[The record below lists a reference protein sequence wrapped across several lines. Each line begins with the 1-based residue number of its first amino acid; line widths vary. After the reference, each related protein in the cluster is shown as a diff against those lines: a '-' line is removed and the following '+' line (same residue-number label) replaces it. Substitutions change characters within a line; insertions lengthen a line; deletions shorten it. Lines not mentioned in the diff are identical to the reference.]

1 MWAAALR
8 SWTIEKLHLKI
19 IAGRA
24 AQGAEHKSNGF
35 FLQMCEDEAKGTDV
49 LLSDRGQNILAK
61 KGAAFAE
68 GSAEL
73 RQSPEAC
80 QDASITGEAGREG
93 RGRQRRALQKL
104 QAASSTAHLKLTLAL
119 LAISWQLL
127 QSYPGNNRLGFEAH
141 FLHF

>member
-80 QDASITGEAGREG
+80 QDASNTGEAGREG
-93 RGRQRRALQKL
+93 RGEAEASAAKTPGCLINSTFKANISPACHQLATVTELSRKRQVG
-104 QAASSTAHLKLTLAL
+104 
-119 LAISWQLL
+119 I
-127 QSYPGNNRLGFEAH
+127 
-141 FLHF
+141 